1 MLTPCARSG
10 HAPPVGIRHFTPID
24 AIGVE
29 FLAHNFPIRHAWICR
44 LLRII
49 LARLRLPAPHVRS
62 AGPWKG
68 GRGNPES
75 LGSPPEDELPRQSAL
90 GRKSGIPTDRRRKH
104 DASTPP
110 CNSCAAVGRQVA
122 PWDRPRC
129 RGDYFLSLIP
139 PYSRDGDGDH
149 SARQTGT
156 TGRPASSSEPQ
167 GPESRGT

>member
-1 MLTPCARSG
+1 MAPRRISNIKRVFVSG
-10 HAPPVGIRHFTPID
+10 FLWEFSPTSAFRAYVNPLRPLRPPPPVGIRHFTPID

-90 GRKSGIPTDRRRKH
+90 GRKSGIPTDRRKE
-104 DASTPP
+104 PP
-110 CNSCAAVGRQVA
+110 G
-122 PWDRPRC
+122 
-129 RGDYFLSLIP
+129 L
-139 PYSRDGDGDH
+139 
-149 SARQTGT
+149 
-156 TGRPASSSEPQ
+156 
-167 GPESRGT
+167 RGTAQASGRRRHT